1 MEEPLL
7 RRSSCFFFRYNHS
20 SNSLQLL
27 EEPPTDPSNSEVFI
41 LPKNAGQRSTRRR
54 IHRMEPRAK
63 RALTVGCVLMFF
75 QQITGFNAFM
85 YYATIIFANLKVE
98 NPLIPAMAVAF
109 TNFIFTFVALKLVDS
124 VGRRSTLLCTVFIM
138 IIGLLL
144 SSVGFARTDTRLII
158 TSLLIFVAAYASG
171 MGAIPWSTVELL
183 PLNRRSF
190 GSGCISC
197 VNWLTNAI
205 VSMSYLSI
213 MNRVGNEHTM
223 MIFVFFAVLNWI
235 FVYFF
240 FPEVK
245 GLSLEEIG
253 KVFENGIDVHYV
265 YRNYH

>member
-138 IIGLLL
+138 IIGL
-144 SSVGFARTDTRLII
+144 
-158 TSLLIFVAAYASG
+158 
-171 MGAIPWSTVELL
+171 
-183 PLNRRSF
+183 
-190 GSGCISC
+190 
-197 VNWLTNAI
+197 
-205 VSMSYLSI
+205 
-213 MNRVGNEHTM
+213 
-223 MIFVFFAVLNWI
+223 
-235 FVYFF
+235 
-240 FPEVK
+240 
-245 GLSLEEIG
+245 
-253 KVFENGIDVHYV
+253 
-265 YRNYH
+265 